1 MNAARR
7 PDTAPGTAPQAP
19 LDTLF
24 RHPERFSAFQAV
36 RLLEWAARRAEADP
50 RLEAPHPVGESHD
63 PASEVVRLGATVWP
77 AFAPTEIA
85 EARADGLWEDS
96 PGPPGLRVTYMG
108 LTGPSG
114 VMPPAVGDAVVDT
127 VKARSR
133 SLRDFLDLFDHR
145 LLSLFHRAWKKYRLP
160 PLYEQAAGP
169 ERRADPDP
177 ATAVLA
183 ALIGQ
188 GTPGLAGRLAFDDEA
203 LIHYAGPLARR
214 QCPAVVVEAVLS
226 DFLGRPVRVEQFAA
240 RWMPLAEEDQTR
252 LPSAAEPLGHYCALG
267 VDAVVGDRVRDVQ
280 GAVLMR
286 IGPLSLQRFTAFL
299 PGAPEAA
306 RLADM
311 TRRSVGPDLD
321 FDVQLTLRAD
331 QVPKLRLG
339 GAADCPPR
347 LGWTTW
353 LGDSPAGQDRDDAV
367 FRYADGGGTASTAE
381 PAHDT
386 AW

>member
-1 MNAARR
+1 MRGAPR
-7 PDTAPGTAPQAP
+7 PTEEPGATSRAP
-19 LDTLF
+19 LEVLF

-36 RLLEWAARRAEADP
+36 RLLEWAARRAAADP

-63 PASEVVRLGATVWP
+63 PTTEVVRLGAAVWP
-77 AFAPTEIA
+77 AFAATEIA
-85 EARADGLWEDS
+85 EARAEGLWEDYA
-96 PGPPGLRVTYMG
+96 GPPGLRVTYMG

-169 ERRADPDP
+169 ERHGEPDP
-177 ATAVLA
+177 VTAVLA

-188 GTPGLAGRLAFDDEA
+188 STPGLVGRLAFDDEA
-203 LIHYAGPLARR
+203 LIHYGGPLARR
-214 QCPAVVVEAVLS
+214 QRPAVVVEAVLS

-252 LPSAAEPLGHYCALG
+252 LPSSAEPLGHYCALG
-267 VDAVVGDRVRDVQ
+267 VDAVIGDRVRDVQ
-280 GAVLMR
+280 AAFLMR

-311 TRRSVGPDLD
+311 TRRLVGPDLN

-331 QVPKLRLG
+331 QVPRLRLG

-353 LGDSPAGQDRDDAV
+353 LGDSPSGQDRDDAV
-367 FRYADGGGTASTAE
+367 FRYADGGGA
-381 PAHDT
+381 P
-386 AW
+386 

>member
-1 MNAARR
+1 M
-7 PDTAPGTAPQAP
+7 
-19 LDTLF
+19 F

-50 RLEAPHPVGESHD
+50 RLRAPRPVGESHD
-63 PASEVVRLGATVWP
+63 PTEEVVRLGAAVWP
-77 AFAPTEIA
+77 AFAPAEIA
-85 EARADGLWEDS
+85 EAHAKGLWEDH

-114 VMPPAVGDAVVDT
+114 VLPPLVGDAVVDT

-160 PLYEQAAGP
+160 AQYEQAAGP
-169 ERRADPDP
+169 ERGAAPDP
-177 ATAVLA
+177 VTAVLA

-203 LIHYAGPLARR
+203 LIHYCGPLARR
-214 QCPAVVVEAVLS
+214 QRPAVMVEALLS
-226 DFLGRPVRVEQFAA
+226 DMLGRPVRVEQFAA
-240 RWMPLAEEDQTR
+240 RWMALAIEDQTR
-252 LPSAAEPLGHYCALG
+252 LASAAEPLGQYCALG
-267 VDAVVGDRVRDVQ
+267 LDAVVGDRVRDVQ
-280 GAVLMR
+280 GAFRLR

-311 TRRSVGPDLD
+311 TRRVVGPDLD

-331 QVPKLRLG
+331 QVPPLRLG

-353 LGDSPAGQDRDDAV
+353 LGDSPPGADRDDAV
-367 FRYADGGGTASTAE
+367 FRYADGGRPP
-381 PAHDT
+381 PAFGP
-386 AW
+386 APGEAG